1 MVVIIKQKQP
11 PLPINI
17 VITRTYKQG
26 GFMITIGK
34 IPGKL
39 QSFFK
44 PVKAHIAQRAW
55 EHFWALIMAIT
66 ICQVGSSVSEAY
78 RVGSRGNSKC
88 RIAGKVS
95 RYSFV

>member
-1 MVVIIKQKQP
+1 MVVIIEQKQLR
-11 PLPINI
+11 LPISI
-17 VITRTYKQG
+17 VITSTYMQG
-26 GFMITIGK
+26 SCMITIDK

-39 QSFFK
+39 QSFFE